1 MPMVG
6 IRVRIWRI
14 RFKMKNIEAI
24 ILPILMSGGCGYCA
38 VGEGPNLCGEALY
51 WNLLLQWLLMSE
63 RQGRIALRPVGK
75 LRCPGFLR
83 TADTRSE

>member
-1 MPMVG
+1 MPIVG

-14 RFKMKNIEAI
+14 RFEMKNIEAI
-24 ILPILMSGGCGYCA
+24 ILPILMSRGCGYCA
-38 VGEGPNLCGEALY
+38 VGEGPNLCEEALY

-75 LRCPGFLR
+75 LR
-83 TADTRSE
+83 TADTRSG